1 MFLWTSLLLLL
12 AYAGLMA
19 YYRRGWGRLR
29 SPEVREAS
37 IPITVL
43 IPARNEADRIGA
55 LLQALNHQTYTRFDV
70 IVIDDHSTDGTSEV
84 VRPFLSERIRLIQP
98 AADAAHSSKKKAIDA
113 GVRAAAGTLIVTT
126 DADCLPPAGWLS
138 AIASFA
144 EQTDARF
151 IAAPVRFTS
160 NGSPLHRFQ
169 ALDFLTLQGITAASV
184 ATGFHDLCNGANLA
198 YTKEAFLAVNGFEGI
213 DGIATGDDLLLMH
226 KIHSRYP
233 DGVHYLKSREAIVT
247 TPPMPTWSAFLN
259 QRRRWA
265 SKSFVYRD
273 YRIIAVILLVG
284 IVNLWW
290 LVLLT
295 ATLQNIGH
303 WPLLLAFPLFKALAE
318 YAFLQPVARFYGQQR
333 LLPGLFYFQ
342 PLHLLYTVF
351 VGLWSQFGR
360 YEWKGRITR

>member
-1 MFLWTSLLLLL
+1 MLLWTSLLLLL

-19 YYRRGWGRLR
+19 YYRKGWGKLR
-29 SPEVREAS
+29 SQETGEARIS
-37 IPITVL
+37 ISVL
-43 IPARNEADRIGA
+43 VPARNEAARIGVLLRA
-55 LLQALNHQTYTRFDV
+55 LEEQSYPHFEV

-84 VRPFLSERIRLIQP
+84 VRPFLSERLRLIRP
-98 AADAAHSSKKKAIDA
+98 AVDAARSSKKKAIET
-113 GVRAAAGTLIVTT
+113 GVHEAKGRLIVTT
-126 DADCLPPAGWLS
+126 DADCLPATGWL
-138 AIASFA
+138 AALASFA
-144 EQTDARF
+144 ERTGAQF

-160 NGSPLHRFQ
+160 NGSGLHHFQ

-273 YRIIAVILLVG
+273 SRIIAVILLVG
-284 IVNLWW
+284 LVNLWW
-290 LVLLT
+290 LVLMA
-295 ATLQNIGH
+295 ATFIDAEHLAV
-303 WPLLLAFPLFKALAE
+303 LLAYPVVKALAE
-318 YAFLQPVARFYGQQR
+318 YGFLKPVARFYGQER